1 MPTPTA
7 QQEPTMEEILA
18 SIRRIISE
26 DSDPGKPG
34 PVMAAQDG
42 GGEILELTNIVH
54 DDGSIGSASHGPS
67 EPPRMARRP
76 APAPQPAPMP
86 QRREPEPMQLRDPIP
101 EPRVARR
108 PAPMSAPPVHEPP
121 RHHMRTQSEVK
132 MADNSDREGILSNQ
146 ASSAVT
152 NAFGMLSRERDVT
165 VGGSG
170 GASLEDMVQQML
182 KPMLAA
188 WLEQNLPE
196 IVERVVQEEVERAS
210 RSGRRR

>member
-1 MPTPTA
+1 
-7 QQEPTMEEILA
+7 MEEILA

-34 PVMAAQDG
+34 PVMANQDG
-42 GGEILELTNIVH
+42 GGEVLELTNIVH
-54 DDGSIGSASHGPS
+54 DDGSIGSASQAAP
-67 EPPRMARRP
+67 EPRVARRP
-76 APAPQPAPMP
+76 ALAPQPAPMP
-86 QRREPEPMQLRDPIP
+86 PRREPEPMQLRDPLP

-108 PAPMSAPPVHEPP
+108 PAQMSAPPVHTPEPP
-121 RHHMRTQSEVK
+121 RHHMRTQPDLK

-152 NAFGMLSRERDVT
+152 NAFGMLSRERDVS
-165 VGGSG
+165 VGGS

>member
-42 GGEILELTNIVH
+42 GGEVLELTNIVH
-54 DDGSIGSASHGPS
+54 DDGSIGSTSHGAP
-67 EPPRMARRP
+67 EPRVARRP
-76 APAPQPAPMP
+76 APAPQPMP
-86 QRREPEPMQLRDPIP
+86 ARREPEPMQLRDPLP
-101 EPRVARR
+101 EPRIARR
-108 PAPMSAPPVHEPP
+108 PASMPAPHTPEPP
-121 RHHMRTQSEVK
+121 RHHMRTHPEVK

-152 NAFGMLSRERDVT
+152 NAFGMLSRERDVS
-165 VGGSG
+165 VGGGG

>member
-26 DSDPGKPG
+26 DSDPGKAG
-34 PVMAAQDG
+34 PAMSAQDG
-42 GGEILELTNIVH
+42 GGEVLELTNIVH
-54 DDGSIGSASHGPS
+54 DDGSIGSASQGPT
-67 EPPRMARRP
+67 EPRMARRP
-76 APAPQPAPMP
+76 APQPQPMP
-86 QRREPEPMQLRDPIP
+86 SRREPEPMQLRDPMP

-108 PAPMSAPPVHEPP
+108 PQPMTAPAPEPT
-121 RHHMRTQSEVK
+121 RHMRSQPEFK

-210 RSGRRR
+210 RNGRRR

>member
-1 MPTPTA
+1 
-7 QQEPTMEEILA
+7 
-18 SIRRIISE
+18 
-26 DSDPGKPG
+26 
-34 PVMAAQDG
+34 
-42 GGEILELTNIVH
+42 
-54 DDGSIGSASHGPS
+54 
-67 EPPRMARRP
+67 
-76 APAPQPAPMP
+76 
-86 QRREPEPMQLRDPIP
+86 
-101 EPRVARR
+101 
-108 PAPMSAPPVHEPP
+108 
-121 RHHMRTQSEVK
+121 MRTQSEVK

-152 NAFGMLSRERDVT
+152 NAFGMLSRERDV
-165 VGGSG
+165 SIG

>member
-26 DSDPGKPG
+26 DSDPGKAG
-34 PVMAAQDG
+34 PAMSAQDG
-42 GGEILELTNIVH
+42 GGEVLELTNIVH
-54 DDGSIGSASHGPS
+54 DDGSIGSASHGPA
-67 EPPRMARRP
+67 EPRATRRP
-76 APAPQPAPMP
+76 APAPSMP
-86 QRREPEPMQLRDPIP
+86 SRREPEPMQLRDPMP

-108 PAPMSAPPVHEPP
+108 PMPMSAPAPEPT
-121 RHHMRTQSEVK
+121 RHMRPQAEFK

-165 VGGSG
+165 VGGGGG

-188 WLEQNLPE
+188 WLEQNLPD

-210 RSGRRR
+210 RNGRRR

>member
-1 MPTPTA
+1 
-7 QQEPTMEEILA
+7 MEEILA

-42 GGEILELTNIVH
+42 GGEVLELTNIVH
-54 DDGSIGSASHGPS
+54 DDGSIGSTSQAP

-86 QRREPEPMQLRDPIP
+86 PRREPEPMQLRDPLP
-101 EPRVARR
+101 EPRMARR
-108 PAPMSAPPVHEPP
+108 PAPMPQPAPEPS
-121 RHHMRTQSEVK
+121 RHHMRTQPDVK
-132 MADNSDREGILSNQ
+132 MADNNDREGILSNQ

-152 NAFGMLSRERDVT
+152 NAFGMLSRERDVS
-165 VGGSG
+165 VGG

-196 IVERVVQEEVERAS
+196 IVERVVQEEVERAA
-210 RSGRRR
+210 RTGRRR

>member
-1 MPTPTA
+1 MPSPGA

-26 DSDPGKPG
+26 DSEPGKPG
-34 PVMAAQDG
+34 PVMSAQDG
-42 GGEILELTNIVH
+42 GGEVLELTNIVH
-54 DDGSIGSASHGPS
+54 DDGSIGSASHGPP
-67 EPPRMARRP
+67 EPRVARRP
-76 APAPQPAPMP
+76 AAPQPAPMP
-86 QRREPEPMQLRDPIP
+86 LRREPEPMQLRDPIP

-108 PAPMSAPPVHEPP
+108 PAPMAAQHAPEPP

-152 NAFGMLSRERDVT
+152 NAFGMLSRERDVS
-165 VGGSG
+165 VGGG

>member
-42 GGEILELTNIVH
+42 GGEVLELTNIVH
-54 DDGSIGSASHGPS
+54 DDGSIGSASPS
-67 EPPRMARRP
+67 AAEPRVARRP
-76 APAPQPAPMP
+76 APAPQPAAMP
-86 QRREPEPMQLRDPIP
+86 PRRDPEPMPLRDPLP
-101 EPRVARR
+101 EPRIARR
-108 PAPMSAPPVHEPP
+108 PAPMSAPPAPEPP
-121 RHHMRTQSEVK
+121 RHHMRTKSDVK

-152 NAFGMLSRERDVT
+152 NAFGMLSRERDVS
-165 VGGSG
+165 VGS

-196 IVERVVQEEVERAS
+196 IVERVVQEEVERAA
-210 RSGRRR
+210 RTGRRR

>member
-1 MPTPTA
+1 M
-7 QQEPTMEEILA
+7 
-18 SIRRIISE
+18 R
-26 DSDPGKPG
+26 
-34 PVMAAQDG
+34 
-42 GGEILELTNIVH
+42 
-54 DDGSIGSASHGPS
+54 
-67 EPPRMARRP
+67 
-76 APAPQPAPMP
+76 PQP
-86 QRREPEPMQLRDPIP
+86 EF
-101 EPRVARR
+101 
-108 PAPMSAPPVHEPP
+108 
-121 RHHMRTQSEVK
+121 K

-165 VGGSG
+165 VGGGG